1 MCGAA
6 LLVACG
12 GDNTSATTTEV
23 PTESPAPETMPTT
36 EAPVADTTIVDSTVP
51 SAGDPLDVFAI
62 WDFLDASTGGLA
74 YDATFLPA
82 FVENS
87 SPTTL
92 RVNVTTDEAED
103 LLPVCRLI
111 AGYLD
116 EKAPGAEV
124 RIEVFDDIELS
135 LKAVREVGGDCTA
148 T

>member
-1 MCGAA
+1 
-6 LLVACG
+6 
-12 GDNTSATTTEV
+12 
-23 PTESPAPETMPTT
+23 MPTT

-62 WDFLDASTGGLA
+62 WDFLDAYGGLPDDTI
-74 YDATFLPA
+74 YFPA
-82 FVENS
+82 FIENS

-92 RVNVTTDEAED
+92 RVNVTTDEGLD

-116 EKAPGAEV
+116 ENAPGAEV